1 MKLLIFFTFIISI
14 IYFEIGLFN
23 TISESIGF
31 AITLLL
37 IVATGLLGF
46 FLIKKQFIE
55 IIASLNKKNT
65 NNQDKLAEFLEVFFL
80 PVSGILLFLP
90 GFITDIIGF
99 ILLIK
104 VIRKYLL
111 AKILKVKKRTKNS
124 DFIDIDYQVI
134 DEENEYD
141 KINKLK

>member
-14 IYFEIGLFN
+14 TYFEIVLFN